1 MKLYEFQGK
10 QLFQKYGIQTPEGI
24 VIQTTGEIPEKSKAG
39 KYPAMVKAQVLAG
52 GRGKA
57 GGVKRAMNANE
68 AEAFAKQMLGA
79 DLKNCNIAAILVE
92 ESVPFI
98 AEYYLSITID
108 SASRMPV
115 LIFSTQGGV
124 DIEAVAATSPEK
136 IAKVIVDPLIGLQD
150 FYIEK
155 LLNQAGVVAPKLKS
169 QLKEVIHSLYTLFN
183 EYDCLLVEINPLMK
197 GDNGT
202 LIAADAKVDID
213 DSAVDRHPEVITWR
227 ETMQIGD
234 LEKQAKAVRFLYID
248 VEPTGTV
255 GVISNGSGMIMSC
268 IDWIAKQDGTVACA
282 LDLGG
287 GATADRVAEGIRI
300 LAQHP
305 HVKALLISI
314 FGGITRCDEIAGG
327 ILKAVEQSAS
337 GIPIVAKLDGT
348 NKEQGMELL
357 LAANSKAIII
367 GNNIKDASAKVLKAQ
382 K

>member
-24 VIQTTGEIPEKSKAG
+24 VIQTTGEIPEKSKAV

-57 GGVKRAMNANE
+57 GGVKRAMNAKE
-68 AEAFAKQMLGA
+68 AEDFTKQLLGA
-79 DLKNCNIAAILVE
+79 DLKDCKIDAILIE
-92 ESVPFI
+92 ENVPFI
-98 AEYYLSITID
+98 AEYYLSITLD

-124 DIEAVAATSPEK
+124 DIEEVAETNPEK

-155 LLNQAGVVAPKLKS
+155 LLNQAGIVAPELKS
-169 QLKEVIHSLYTLFN
+169 PIKEVIHSLYTLFN

-197 GDNGT
+197 LENGT
-202 LIAADAKVDID
+202 MIAADAKVDID
-213 DSAVDRHPEVITWR
+213 DSGVYRHPEVITWR
-227 ETMQIGD
+227 ETMHVGD

-248 VEPTGTV
+248 VEATGTV

-268 IDWIAKQDGTVACA
+268 IDWIAKQGGTVACA

-305 HVKALLISI
+305 NVKALLISI

-327 ILKAVEQSAS
+327 ILKAVEQSAI

-367 GNNIKDASAKVLKAQ
+367 GNNIKDASEKVLKAQ
-382 K
+382 N